1 MEAEDTTM
9 LDLHA
14 LTTPPADYDLA
25 SHPLPPLAIG
35 PTLADWETQRAA
47 LRQTWLDYLGH
58 GPEMVPLAP
67 AAKFEEDLGEITR
80 ALVTYQVEAGC
91 RVSAYVVRP
100 KGDGPF
106 PGVVV
111 FHPTTHE
118 TILQPAGLAEPP
130 EKHFALRLAERGC
143 VTVSPCNYL
152 WDYRGRPGA
161 DADFAAFEKL
171 TKQVLLG
178 RYPEWTGMGKMVW
191 DGLRA
196 VDYLLTLPGVDPARL
211 GCVGHSLGAK
221 EVLYAMAFDERLAAG
236 VSSEGGI
243 GLPFTNWTAPWYLG
257 EGITQRPDLE
267 HHQLLALAAPR
278 ALLVLGGGKQPPA
291 PDARRGAADFVQ
303 DWSYLEAARP
313 AYALHGKAEN
323 LGLLLHDAG
332 HWVPEPAQEAL
343 YGWFDRA
350 FA

>member
-1 MEAEDTTM
+1 M
-9 LDLHA
+9 LDLCA

-25 SHPLPPLAIG
+25 SHPLPPLPIG
-35 PTLADWETQRAA
+35 PTLDDWQAQRQV
-47 LRQTWLDYLGH
+47 LLQTWLDYLGH
-58 GPEMVPLAP
+58 GPEVVPLDP
-67 AAKFEEDLGEITR
+67 VTKYSEDLGAITR
-80 ALVTYQVEAGC
+80 TLVTYQVEAGC
-91 RVSAYVVRP
+91 RVYAYVVRP
-100 KGDGPF
+100 RGDGPF

-111 FHPTTHE
+111 FHPTTDQ

-130 EKHFALRLAERGC
+130 EKHFAFRLAERGY

-161 DADFAAFEKL
+161 NPDFGAFTRL
-171 TKQVLLG
+171 TEDVLLA
-178 RYPEWTGMGKMVW
+178 RYPHWTGMGKMLW

-196 VDYLLTLPGVDPARL
+196 TDYLLTLPGVDPERL

-221 EVLYAMAFDERLAAG
+221 EVLYAMAFDERMKAG

-257 EGITQRPDLE
+257 EGIKQRPDLE

-278 ALLVLGGGKQPPA
+278 ALLVLGGGAQPPA
-291 PDARRGAADFVQ
+291 PEARRGAADFVQ

-313 AYALHGKAEN
+313 AYALHGQAEN
-323 LGLLLHDAG
+323 LGLLLHNAG

-343 YGWFDRA
+343 YGWFEA
-350 FA
+350 HLSH